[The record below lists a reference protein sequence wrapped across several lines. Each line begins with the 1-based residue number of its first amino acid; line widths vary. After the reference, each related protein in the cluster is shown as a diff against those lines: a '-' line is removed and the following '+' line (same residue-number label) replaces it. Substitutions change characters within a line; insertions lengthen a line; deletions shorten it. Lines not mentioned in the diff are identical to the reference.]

1 MAVGCEKAREETQVS
16 LYMRHLLGLR
26 AVGGKLKVQ
35 HSILDNLRPLLEKAL
50 KSHELK
56 SIIPGSIKPVAS
68 AHGKG
73 VRIRVT
79 IPISNGFK
87 VIALA
92 DGARQELFVNTHL
105 TAAELKKILIDAGCE
120 GY

>member
-1 MAVGCEKAREETQVS
+1 
-16 LYMRHLLGLR
+16 MRLLGLR

-50 KSHELK
+50 KSSHDLK

-68 AHGKG
+68 AHGKK
-73 VRIRVT
+73 VKIRVT
-79 IPISNGFK
+79 IPIPNGYK

-92 DGARQELFVNTHL
+92 DGARQELFVNTKL
-105 TAAELKKILIDAGCE
+105 TSAELTRILIDSGCE